1 MLLKYS
7 SFLTMLV
14 YESRIYPSSKT
25 KTAYRN
31 RLNTE
36 TCMRIQL
43 LSIKPKLKLFK
54 NMQNTMCSTKYEHIG
69 KCMNIL

>member
-7 SFLTMLV
+7 SFLAMLV
-14 YESRIYPSSKT
+14 YENRIYPSSNT

-36 TCMRIQL
+36 TCMRIHL

-54 NMQNTMCSTKYEHIG
+54 NMQNTVFTKYEHIG
-69 KCMNIL
+69 K